1 MAASGFAESLLGG
14 IEPGLKRVLTEL
26 VRYVLPNSR
35 FGPVDHQTK
44 SESFQAY
51 YVNSTTA
58 TSTGEFNVVHGM
70 GRTPYVALL
79 AMDLGS
85 SATAF
90 PVIRNA
96 RPADGQRVYLRAD
109 AGSTNTPFTLLLE

>member
-1 MAASGFAESLLGG
+1 MAVSGFAESLLGG
-14 IEPGLKRVLTEL
+14 VEPGLKRVLTEL

-58 TSTGEFNVVHGM
+58 SSTGEFNIVHGM
-70 GRTPYVALL
+70 GRVPYLALAVL
-79 AMDLGS
+79 PLDS
-85 SATAF
+85 SLTAF
-90 PVIRNA
+90 PVLRVT
-96 RPADGQRVYLRAD
+96 RPADGQRVYLKAD
-109 AGSTNTPFTLLLE
+109 PGSTNTPFTLLLE